1 MMVPIFYDVEREKT
15 KVWAVLGWEER
26 PLWISYA
33 TPPLVHV
40 KDKNG
45 RAADKEVDIMFSG
58 QYVLAAYPVSA
69 EVYVSRLLNREEFQ
83 KHCDQYGTREEIL
96 AKLM

>member
-1 MMVPIFYDVEREKT
+1 MWV
-15 KVWAVLGWEER
+15 VLGWENR
-26 PLWISYA
+26 PLRISYEM
-33 TPPLVHV
+33 PPMVHV
-40 KDKNG
+40 RDKKG
-45 RAADKEVDIMFSG
+45 RAADKEIDIKFSG
-58 QYVLAAYPVSA
+58 QWVFAAYPVSA